1 MSGWDAVFEQVAHAL
16 GHAVVQSLWQCAFVG
31 ALAAA
36 IAMCT
41 RRASVRYC
49 VWCLGMLVSAGWFV
63 LTFAGGLRV
72 ERVVEV
78 VGLAGGGVG
87 GMGAVKRVAGAD
99 TAVLPS
105 ASVAEEAASAGFLE
119 IVALLWV
126 AGFAVVSV
134 RYVMQWR
141 AAQRLRTRGL
151 VSARAEWQT
160 LYEDVRR
167 LVGVSRRVCLRVSE
181 RARCPMV
188 VGVLTPVV
196 VVPASVLTMLSAE
209 QVRMVLAHELAHVR
223 RYDHVVNMAQV
234 LIETVLFYH
243 PVIWWM
249 SRQARVEREHCCD
262 DAAVRMCEDA
272 VAYARALTELEE
284 VRLQTRAVLGLQ
296 GGSLMKRVQRLV
308 MDDSSRRGSVSV
320 KVMSVV
326 LVGAMI
332 GIAACTTGMSR
343 DDGVVY
349 DSYEALRAAVLAG
362 EISADE
368 ARIVYE
374 QELLPESWVVSRCAD
389 ERAYWVEELK
399 TYGLSDERMAKTL
412 DAMEREFEQRIEKD
426 FRTRVLGFD
435 GREVALAM
443 YRAELER
450 CKQEEGLSDEVAERM
465 YAKRVEQMTRPARV
479 VNLPDS
485 SKQKDGEGVQHYL
498 AISPKGDT
506 VDGTPV
512 RLVEGTQAAGVYEV
526 KDGVPEGS
534 AYKPGQR
541 IEVTPGM
548 SMPMY
553 RAMWGK
559 TAEEQWLEQYGE
571 AAEPKPVELEVKEE
585 SMQQEGKLTPMDDD
599 YWIHQGIRPLEAYDE
614 SFLDDC

>member
-1 MSGWDAVFEQVAHAL
+1 
-16 GHAVVQSLWQCAFVG
+16 
-31 ALAAA
+31 
-36 IAMCT
+36 
-41 RRASVRYC
+41 
-49 VWCLGMLVSAGWFV
+49 
-63 LTFAGGLRV
+63 
-72 ERVVEV
+72 
-78 VGLAGGGVG
+78 
-87 GMGAVKRVAGAD
+87 
-99 TAVLPS
+99 
-105 ASVAEEAASAGFLE
+105 
-119 IVALLWV
+119 
-126 AGFAVVSV
+126 
-134 RYVMQWR
+134 
-141 AAQRLRTRGL
+141 
-151 VSARAEWQT
+151 
-160 LYEDVRR
+160 
-167 LVGVSRRVCLRVSE
+167 
-181 RARCPMV
+181 
-188 VGVLTPVV
+188 
-196 VVPASVLTMLSAE
+196 
-209 QVRMVLAHELAHVR
+209 HELAHVR
-223 RYDHVVNMAQV
+223 RYDHVVNMVQV
-234 LIETVLFYH
+234 LIETVMFYH
-243 PVIWWM
+243 PVVWWM

-262 DAAVRMCEDA
+262 DVAVRMCGDA

-284 VRLQTRAVLGLQ
+284 VRLRSRAVLGLQ

-320 KVMSVV
+320 KVMAVV

-343 DDGVVY
+343 DDGGAY
-349 DSYEALRAAVLAG
+349 DSYEALRAAVLVG
-362 EISADE
+362 DISADE

-426 FRTRVLGFD
+426 FRTRVLGLD
-435 GREVALAM
+435 GREVALAL
-443 YRAELER
+443 YREEIDQYKR
-450 CKQEEGLSDEVAERM
+450 EEGLSDEVAERM

-485 SKQKDGEGVQHYL
+485 SKQKDGEGTQHYL

-512 RLVEGTQAAGVYEV
+512 RLVEGTKAAGVYEV
-526 KDGVPEGS
+526 KGGVPEGS
-534 AYKPGQR
+534 TYKSGQR

-553 RAMWGK
+553 RALWGK

-571 AAEPKPVELEVKEE
+571 AAEPKPVEPET
-585 SMQQEGKLTPMDDD
+585 QGRKLTPMDDD

-614 SFLDDC
+614 SFADDC